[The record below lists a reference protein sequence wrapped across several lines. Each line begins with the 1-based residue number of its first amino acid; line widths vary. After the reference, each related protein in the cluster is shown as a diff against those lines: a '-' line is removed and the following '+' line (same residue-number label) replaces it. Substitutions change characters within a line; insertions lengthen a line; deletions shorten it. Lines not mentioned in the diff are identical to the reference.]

1 MINTGRA
8 PYFPFYV
15 QDFIHSCRRSGMT
28 AEEVGVFIVFL
39 CKQWEA
45 GGPVA
50 DDLRALTTYCGW
62 DIRSVRRLIERLVSI
77 GKIKRLAD
85 GRFSSARMQDEIEKY
100 VARAKAAREREN
112 RKRALDPAGLLGEVG
127 GDVSEKFRNIDG
139 PPTGEVSETANNI
152 KRSMTTDGSTD
163 RALPYPYPEPD
174 KKTMPTV
181 PVCTAIEAPDLN
193 ARAPRCYTADFEAFW
208 SAYPVKDGKWPAF
221 EKSWRKLSAVDQARA
236 TAAAALYAERVQRE
250 KIEKPKWAQGWL
262 TDRRFD
268 DELAR
273 PGSAAAK
280 RPWWEDPDKLAGL
293 TEDDWGHLISKHANG
308 KWPTAELGYAPGHD
322 RCVVPPTVVAK
333 LRLTERY
340 TSAGLSREQH

>member
-1 MINTGRA
+1 
-8 PYFPFYV
+8 
-15 QDFIHSCRRSGMT
+15 
-28 AEEVGVFIVFL
+28 
-39 CKQWEA
+39 
-45 GGPVA
+45 
-50 DDLRALTTYCGW
+50 
-62 DIRSVRRLIERLVSI
+62 
-77 GKIKRLAD
+77 
-85 GRFSSARMQDEIEKY
+85 
-100 VARAKAAREREN
+100 
-112 RKRALDPAGLLGEVG
+112 
-127 GDVSEKFRNIDG
+127 
-139 PPTGEVSETANNI
+139 
-152 KRSMTTDGSTD
+152 
-163 RALPYPYPEPD
+163 
-174 KKTMPTV
+174 MPTV